1 MVIIIGRKRIN
12 PNKRKETITIGLPK
26 CMILK
31 LKRLDN
37 VSLYIQK
44 LIEKDWNKKNND

>member
-1 MVIIIGRKRIN
+1 
-12 PNKRKETITIGLPK
+12 
-26 CMILK
+26 MILK